1 MNTLSPNK
9 SINKTAEFAK
19 QKYAPHQTFLGEN
32 LYAHCVAV
40 ARQAEVIAQKLYQD
54 VRNDYMPDST
64 KDSITAIIQSALL
77 HDVLNVSS
85 CAFEH
90 VAEVTTVQVAATVA
104 DISRDFRLVETK
116 RDLEFRGRLSQS
128 SVAAQIVVVADV
140 ICTAR
145 DLLQFLQK
153 LGLPAVAKSKKILAQ
168 LDGDLLALHAANRYY
183 VFRLYVHAARNILT
197 EVSKAIKA
205 CKQKAKLEKLVAQTT
220 KNLQLK
226 VAANKKANTSATNPT
241 KKKGR
246 SSGKKRTDENNSK

>member
-1 MNTLSPNK
+1 MDMLVPNK
-9 SINKTAEFAK
+9 YVAKTAEFAK
-19 QKYAPHQTFLGEN
+19 QKYAQHQTFLGEN
-32 LYAHCVAV
+32 LYVHCVAV

-64 KDSITAIIQSALL
+64 KDSVTAIIQSALL

-90 VAEVTTVQVAATVA
+90 VAEIATVQVAATVA

-145 DLLQFLQK
+145 DLLQLLQK
-153 LGLPAVAKSKKILAQ
+153 NGLPAIAKSKKILAQ

-183 VFRLYVHAARNILT
+183 VFRMYVHAARNILSD
-197 EVSKAIKA
+197 VSKAIKA
-205 CKQKAKLEKLVAQTT
+205 CKQKAKLEKLAAQTAKRVQT
-220 KNLQLK
+220 KI
-226 VAANKKANTSATNPT
+226 AAKQANAVLTPPT
-241 KKKGR
+241 KKGPIR
-246 SSGKKRTDENNSK
+246 GKKRIDADDPE